1 MSRPLLLTLLVPAF
15 LLSVS
20 CEYAEKVEDVLE
32 TCTDACVQV
41 DSCSATPPDPNFGNM
56 GASGVEGLD
65 CAGGCA
71 ADDRE
76 LHGYADCQLTCLV
89 QSTCDTIQDCWDPK
103 SELYASYCLSDRT
116 IPEVVPD
123 VVPGNN
129 TNSGSE
135 RADRVLEHPSVAIA
149 VDDAS
154 DDGFVVHTGEHPPR
168 LVGKFDV
175 RGEIDE
181 SSNARPVGSPI
192 RTSICFWD
200 YTEGP
205 GGVEVTYC
213 EDGVPGQDSA
223 PLTGDGQDFTTYF
236 EFPDATILFSGRLND
251 DGTASQVEALVVYTY
266 AIDVWEL
273 SHTDWTPVGDCNTC
287 EE

>member
-1 MSRPLLLTLLVPAF
+1 MSRPLLLTLLLPA
-15 LLSVS
+15 LALGVS
-20 CEYAEKVEDVLE
+20 CELSTKVEDVLT

-41 DSCSATPPDPNFGNM
+41 DSCGVTPPDPNFGNF
-56 GASGVEGLD
+56 GSSGVEGLD

-71 ADDRE
+71 AEDRE
-76 LHGYADCQLTCLV
+76 LRGYSDCQLECIV
-89 QSTCDTIQDCWDPK
+89 MSTCDTLADCWNPK
-103 SELYASYCLSDRT
+103 SDVYAQFCLSDRT
-116 IPEVVPD
+116 VPD
-123 VVPGNN
+123 VVPDA
-129 TNSGSE
+129 TNANGSSSGST
-135 RADRVLEHPSVAIA
+135 RADDVLSHPSVAIA

-154 DDGFVVHTGEHPPR
+154 DDGFLLHTGEHPPQ

-175 RGEIDE
+175 RGQIDE

-200 YTEGP
+200 WTEGP

-213 EDGVPGQDSA
+213 EDGVPGQDAA
-223 PLTGDGQDFTTYF
+223 PLTGDGDDFTAYF
-236 EFPDATILFSGRLND
+236 EFPDATILFSGTLNQ

-266 AIDVWEL
+266 AVDVWEL

-287 EE
+287 DE